1 MFCLNYYPSQK
12 YIQEADELKIKYR
25 RADRTLPDFLEK
37 YKDKFIIID
46 VSDSFKDIDAQL
58 LRGLYKEYGNIKIV
72 FDFYKSDYL
81 SRAKKNEIP
90 FFFVNPITTI
100 DQLHGFLN
108 YHPTDMYIC
117 EELGFSLEKIG
128 KLLHDNNVR
137 VRVYPN
143 ICQSSFPETPSIK
156 TFFIRPEDISAYS
169 AFVDVFELISDK
181 SRQQTLFKIYKQ
193 EKWFGKIKD
202 LIPTFKGELDSK
214 YILSSFGA
222 IRSKCGKR
230 CMYQPDRCS
239 ICDRFLELADTLKE
253 NNIIVRKE
261 KINN

>member
-12 YIQEADELKIKYR
+12 YIQDADELKIKYR
-25 RADRTLPDFLEK
+25 RSDRTLPDFLEK
-37 YKDKFIIID
+37 YKNKIIIID
-46 VSDSFKDIDAQL
+46 VSDSFEENDAQL
-58 LRGLYKEYGNIKIV
+58 LKELYQKYKNIKVI
-72 FDFYKSDYL
+72 FNFNNNIYL
-81 SRAKKNEIP
+81 SRVRKYEIP
-90 FFFVNPITTI
+90 YFFSDPVTTI

-108 YHPTDMYIC
+108 YYPTDMYIC
-117 EELGFSLEKIG
+117 EELGFSLEKIS

-169 AFVDVFELISDK
+169 AFVDVFELISDE
-181 SRQQTLFKIYKQ
+181 SRQQTLFKIYKR
-193 EKWFGKIKD
+193 EKWFGKLKD

-214 YILSSFGA
+214 YILSSFGE
-222 IRSKCGKR
+222 IRSRCGKR
-230 CMYQPDRCS
+230 CMYQSDRCS